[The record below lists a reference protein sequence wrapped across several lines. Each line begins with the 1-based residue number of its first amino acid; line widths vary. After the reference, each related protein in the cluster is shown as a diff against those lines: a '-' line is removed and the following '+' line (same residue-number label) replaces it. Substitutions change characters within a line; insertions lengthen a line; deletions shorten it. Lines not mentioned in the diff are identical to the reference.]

1 MSTAGEP
8 PCCCTRRSGGMPGR
22 EILVRKL
29 RGGSSAE
36 SPWRGAADGGEEV
49 ADGRGKEIR

>member
-1 MSTAGEP
+1 
-8 PCCCTRRSGGMPGR
+8 MPGR